1 MKGRRPGLQR
11 MEAWARPT
19 VVLVVPR
26 VTSRDDGERQ
36 KGAPT
41 QTALVAPLVGRL
53 KIQLKH
59 TLLVRCLV

>member
-26 VTSRDDGERQ
+26 VTS
-36 KGAPT
+36 KGLSSILLKGTRLAPT
-41 QTALVAPLVGRL
+41 R
-53 KIQLKH
+53 
-59 TLLVRCLV
+59 